1 MVDQLIY
8 SIFLTFNKQ
17 VRQEK
22 TDKGEGRVK
31 C

>member
-8 SIFLTFNKQ
+8 SIFLTFKKQ

-22 TDKGEGRVK
+22 TDKGEARVK
-31 C
+31 W